1 MALTVRGFIVM
12 PKTNIVHIPSCESY
26 RHRPVNTLQITHHDH
41 MYARRN
47 ISHSIKCGG
56 KSRPPISK
64 GGGGKINGTTKLRER
79 NVSDQISS
87 SKTDQNDG
95 KQTNG
100 DAKATTRKTG
110 STG

>member
-1 MALTVRGFIVM
+1 MAQTVRGFIVM
-12 PKTNIVHIPSCESY
+12 PKTNIVQISSCESY
-26 RHRPVNTLQITHHDH
+26 RHRPVNTPQITH
-41 MYARRN
+41 ARRN

-100 DAKATTRKTG
+100 DAKTTTKTG